1 MSTFASSPL
10 ACTLWYILKRAVQA
24 LVVII
29 LIAVALFLVFYM
41 LPANPA
47 QLSCGKPCTPEQLQ
61 RVSAFMGTDQP
72 WYAQLGA
79 YMLGIFAGRTFGTG
93 ASAVVCSAPCLGY
106 SFRLSTPVTTLIAQ
120 RFPVTASIAIGAA
133 VLWMLVGVSTGVL
146 AAVKRG
152 TWVDRLLNALSSIGI
167 SSPSYLIGL
176 LAIIVFAIELPLFP
190 SSGYVAFSTNPL
202 EWLQHMLLPW
212 LVLALLNA
220 AGYTRIT
227 RAQMVTELEQ
237 DYIRTARSKGVPERR
252 IIGVHALRNAL
263 LPVMTLFGL
272 DLGSLLGGAVLT
284 EKVFSMQGL
293 GMLLLDSV
301 TNLDLQ
307 VLVGS
312 TLFAAALVII
322 ANLLVDICYSL
333 LDPRVTL
340 GH

>member
-10 ACTLWYILKRAVQA
+10 ARTLWYILKRAVQA
-24 LVVII
+24 IVVII

-220 AGYTRIT
+220 AG
-227 RAQMVTELEQ
+227 
-237 DYIRTARSKGVPERR
+237 
-252 IIGVHALRNAL
+252 
-263 LPVMTLFGL
+263 
-272 DLGSLLGGAVLT
+272 
-284 EKVFSMQGL
+284 
-293 GMLLLDSV
+293 
-301 TNLDLQ
+301 
-307 VLVGS
+307 
-312 TLFAAALVII
+312 
-322 ANLLVDICYSL
+322 
-333 LDPRVTL
+333 
-340 GH
+340 

>member
-1 MSTFASSPL
+1 
-10 ACTLWYILKRAVQA
+10 
-24 LVVII
+24 
-29 LIAVALFLVFYM
+29 
-41 LPANPA
+41 
-47 QLSCGKPCTPEQLQ
+47 
-61 RVSAFMGTDQP
+61 
-72 WYAQLGA
+72 
-79 YMLGIFAGRTFGTG
+79 
-93 ASAVVCSAPCLGY
+93 
-106 SFRLSTPVTTLIAQ
+106 
-120 RFPVTASIAIGAA
+120 
-133 VLWMLVGVSTGVL
+133 
-146 AAVKRG
+146 
-152 TWVDRLLNALSSIGI
+152 
-167 SSPSYLIGL
+167 
-176 LAIIVFAIELPLFP
+176 
-190 SSGYVAFSTNPL
+190 
-202 EWLQHMLLPW
+202 MLLPW

-272 DLGSLLGGAVLT
+272 DLGALLGGAVLT

>member
-1 MSTFASSPL
+1 M
-10 ACTLWYILKRAVQA
+10 
-24 LVVII
+24 
-29 LIAVALFLVFYM
+29 
-41 LPANPA
+41 
-47 QLSCGKPCTPEQLQ
+47 
-61 RVSAFMGTDQP
+61 
-72 WYAQLGA
+72 
-79 YMLGIFAGRTFGTG
+79 
-93 ASAVVCSAPCLGY
+93 
-106 SFRLSTPVTTLIAQ
+106 STPVTTLIAQ

-322 ANLLVDICYSL
+322 ANLIVDICYSL